1 MLHEKL
7 LYMLHEIAPNT
18 STSYREDKSY
28 SYKRPCHGQDSSEKP
43 KIGERER
50 ERQSYIHIQMIC
62 CKELAHVGTEAKMSL
77 DLQFSCL
84 MWCQFQFK
92 VQVQGPCPSL
102 ETGRQREQILPYSA
116 FFILFQ
122 SPVDW
127 MRLNHVGKGDF
138 LHSFYQFKC

>member
-50 ERQSYIHIQMIC
+50 ER
-62 CKELAHVGTEAKMSL
+62 EAVVYTHTN
-77 DLQFSCL
+77 DLL
-84 MWCQFQFK
+84 
-92 VQVQGPCPSL
+92 
-102 ETGRQREQILPYSA
+102 
-116 FFILFQ
+116 
-122 SPVDW
+122 
-127 MRLNHVGKGDF
+127 
-138 LHSFYQFKC
+138 